1 MNTFSIRLYQ
11 RLILLAACALT
22 IGSSAIQSIDQSVSE
37 LSLSHERIKQARYEL
52 KRTDI
57 SRKSARVALVSTLV
71 AVGCYAAYTYYTD
84 TKSEGILRLGE
95 YPATLSWEWVKRI
108 SAIVR
113 DSLIAGAI
121 SSGVLNS
128 EACAELFRP
137 ISIEWYIKH
146 RINLVTTLD
155 ELHQSVVVL
164 DNQKTFSRAERS
176 YAEELYA
183 ASALSLRTQIEQ
195 VLGFIEFKKEY
206 CQSNVQAVEA
216 LTSIALYLT
225 QATQQLFADITSSPD
240 KEQVVKRYS
249 QSLEKIIIRLSHV
262 EQDYEF
268 FAHEDARGSKVTH
281 E

>member
-1 MNTFSIRLYQ
+1 MNIFSIRFYQ

-22 IGSSAIQSIDQSVSE
+22 IGSSAIQSIDQSVSD
-37 LSLSHERIKQARYEL
+37 LSLSHERIKQARYDL

-57 SRKSARVALVSTLV
+57 SRRSARVALVSALV
-71 AVGCYAAYTYYTD
+71 AAGCYAAYTYYTD
-84 TKSEGILRLGE
+84 TKSEGILQLGE
-95 YPATLSWEWVKRI
+95 YPATLSWKWLKRI

-113 DSLIAGAI
+113 DSLVAGAI

-128 EACAELFRP
+128 ETCAELFRP

-164 DNQKTFSRAERS
+164 DNQKTFSCAEQS
-176 YAEELYA
+176 YAQELC
-183 ASALSLRTQIEQ
+183 ASSTRSLRIQIEHI
-195 VLGFIEFKKEY
+195 LGFIEFKKEY
-206 CQSNVQAVEA
+206 CQSNAQAVEA
-216 LTSIALYLT
+216 LSSIAHYLT
-225 QATQQLFADITSSPD
+225 QVTEQLFADITSSPD
-240 KEQVVKRYS
+240 KEQLVKRYTEL
-249 QSLEKIIIRLSHV
+249 LEKIIIRLSHV

-281 E
+281 G